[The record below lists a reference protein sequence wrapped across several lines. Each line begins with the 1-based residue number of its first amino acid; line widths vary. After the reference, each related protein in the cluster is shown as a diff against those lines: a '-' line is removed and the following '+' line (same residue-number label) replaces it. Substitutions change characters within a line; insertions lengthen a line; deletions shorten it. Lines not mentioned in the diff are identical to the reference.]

1 VIEHFRHRYPATVD
15 GKRKLT
21 SRGAQKL
28 GERERAL
35 GLDAEDD
42 AARWLQEHDPP
53 PVPEPP
59 KAATKSK
66 ALHRWR
72 QRQQRT

>member
-1 VIEHFRHRYPATVD
+1 VIEHSGHRYPAPVD
-15 GKRKLT
+15 RKRKLT

-35 GLDAEDD
+35 GLDADDD
-42 AARWLQEHDPP
+42 AARWLQQHDPP
-53 PVPEPP
+53 PAPQTP

-66 ALHRWR
+66 VLHRWR